1 MSTLYFDLAQAIDV
15 IGETKTDP
23 CGDIR
28 RINVEIPSLS
38 VSDMKRLK
46 ATDRVSIYLSVSD
59 MNRPSVSDGPIC
71 HGLYQSVCLVPNT
84 NLILIQTHKPEAMQ
98 LDIRVCPFF
107 IGVTWLGSTNAV
119 PHLLG
124 WLLFTD
130 CLLFVPELIMDNS
143 SAASQ
148 IMHGWSGRAT
158 STN

>member
-98 LDIRVCPFF
+98 LDIRVCPFLL
-107 IGVTWLGSTNAV
+107 VLPDSAV
-119 PHLLG
+119 PMQYLTYWDGCCSPTACSLSQ
-124 WLLFTD
+124 
-130 CLLFVPELIMDNS
+130 S
-143 SAASQ
+143 S
-148 IMHGWSGRAT
+148 
-158 STN
+158 